1 MYMMFIDGEVKPGKK
16 DEFVKAW
23 STQILPLLKKQ
34 DGFVDEILL
43 WEGGSHNGCC
53 GLCFWKTKEQAERYQ
68 RDVFPQAKNSW
79 NICSMA
85 RLNCAVSKLRL
96 RRRST
101 SQRVRR
107 RKTLLP

>member
-1 MYMMFIDGEVKPGKK
+1 MYMMFIDGELKPGKK

-53 GLCFWKTKEQAERYQ
+53 GLCVWKTKDQAERYR
-68 RDVFPQAKNSW
+68 RDVFPQAKNFVEHLLHGTPTVRGFEVEAAETF
-79 NICSMA
+79 NIAA
-85 RLNCAVSKLRL
+85 RKAA
-96 RRRST
+96 
-101 SQRVRR
+101 
-107 RKTLLP
+107 